1 MTTET
6 TTVPLVLS
14 SVEDGVALLT
24 WNRPAR
30 NNAWTVDM
38 EGAYFD
44 LLEACTVNPAVR
56 AIVVT
61 GAGKSFCPGLDA
73 QALDGI
79 SNGVDTKPHERR
91 PMTLATTIPK
101 PIIAAI
107 NGACA
112 GVGLI
117 QALACDLRFVASTA
131 RLSTAFSRRGIMA
144 EHGVAWLLPR
154 VVGWGNAVDLLYS
167 GRVIGAEE
175 ALGMGLVNRVLEP
188 DDLLPAALQYARD
201 LATWASPIAIGYMK
215 EQLFHAQ
222 TQTLEEARQE
232 ALGLWRGTLRA
243 HPDFREGVRSFIE
256 RREPNFAPWA
266 QQ

>member
-6 TTVPLVLS
+6 TTAPLVLS
-14 SVEDGVALLT
+14 TIEDGVALLT
-24 WNRPAR
+24 WNRPER
-30 NNAWTVDM
+30 NNAWTVEL

-44 LLEACTVNPAVR
+44 LLEQCTANPAVR

-73 QALDGI
+73 KALDGI
-79 SNGVDTKPHERR
+79 SNGIDTKPHERR
-91 PMTLATTIPK
+91 PMTLPTAIPK

-167 GRVIGAEE
+167 GRVIGSEE
-175 ALGMGLVNRVLEP
+175 ALAMGLVNRVIEP
-188 DDLLPAALQYARD
+188 SDLLPAALQYARE
-201 LATWASPIAIGYMK
+201 LATWASPTAVGYMK
-215 EQLFHAQ
+215 EQLLHAQ

-232 ALGLWRGTLRA
+232 ALGLWRGTLRV

-256 RREPNFAPWA
+256 RREPSFAPWA
-266 QQ
+266 PK